1 MITISSRGRGTQPLA
16 GEQRAGEGGHGR
28 GIHSTLTPYLC
39 RPRQPFSCL
48 SFSPCQSTVR
58 NYGLADTCPSCRM
71 WPTAERN
78 CVFFRGHNGPQ
89 VTRRQCSSELNL
101 RLPRIPFAS
110 GNPHLLFTCPLCFR
124 LLTNQGS
131 FQLPHQRPLQVPPT
145 GWDTAFGTFFS
156 RDRCLTTHR
165 VLSKQR
171 QKHRCEAS
179 GNGQVW
185 AGSQGVVADPWKPR
199 PDCDLIPV

>member
-28 GIHSTLTPYLC
+28 GIRRTLTPYLC
-39 RPRQPFSCL
+39 CPRQLFSCL
-48 SFSPCQSTVR
+48 SFSPCQSSVR
-58 NYGLADTCPSCRM
+58 NYGFADTCPSCPM
-71 WPTAERN
+71 WLTAERN

-110 GNPHLLFTCPLCFR
+110 STPHLLFTFPFCFM

-131 FQLPHQRPLQVPPT
+131 FLLPHHCPLQVPPT
-145 GWDTAFGTFFS
+145 LAGTLPLAPF
-156 RDRCLTTHR
+156 LVGT
-165 VLSKQR
+165 
-171 QKHRCEAS
+171 
-179 GNGQVW
+179 
-185 AGSQGVVADPWKPR
+185 GV
-199 PDCDLIPV
+199 